1 MATRW
6 QLVFI
11 LAATFA
17 SMGASYRTTN
27 FVVEAPTASI
37 AQQVGQYAEHYRKE
51 KAILWTGQEMPTWPQ
66 PCPLRVTVTMNGSGG
81 ATSFAFDRGQVLG
94 MHMHIEG
101 SLDRLLASVLP
112 HEVTHTVFANT
123 FRQPVPR
130 WADEGGAVLS
140 EDDIERNRHDQLVR
154 QILNNGRA
162 IPLRTLFSLKEYP
175 RDVMCLY
182 AQGYSVSNYLVSQS
196 SRPAFLQFIS
206 QGMREGWDRAAQ
218 THYRFRSVE
227 ELEQGWINSLRNPQR
242 PPAQLAQN
250 LRPATPAEP
259 AARQVIVR
267 QTVPPSDPPFAP
279 DKPEA
284 QARGLPPGPLFRG
297 QSPEDNWDSP
307 IRPAPVGRP
316 GPMPQ
321 QQFPVQSQPQPG
333 PQQWQPGPQQWQPMG
348 PPPAGPDA
356 VRLGAPE
363 YLPPPPG
370 QPGQPIPGGPSPGGF
385 PR

>member
-1 MATRW
+1 MAKRRH
-6 QLVFI
+6 LVFI
-11 LAATFA
+11 LAAVFA

-27 FVVEAPTASI
+27 FIVEAPNAGI
-37 AQQVGQYAEHYRKE
+37 AQQVGQAAEFYRKE
-51 KAILWTGQEMPTWPQ
+51 KAKLWTGQEMPTWPQ

-81 ATSFAFDRGQVLG
+81 ATSFAFDRGQILG
-94 MHMHIEG
+94 MNMHIEG
-101 SLDRLLASVLP
+101 TLERLLASVLP
-112 HEVTHTVFANT
+112 HEVTHTVFAYS

-162 IPLRTLFSLKEYP
+162 MPLRTLFGLKDYP

-182 AQGYSVSNYLVSQS
+182 AEGYSVSNFLVGQS
-196 SRPAFLQFIS
+196 SRPAFLQFIA

-218 THYRFRSVE
+218 AHYRYRSVE
-227 ELEQGWINSLRNPQR
+227 ELEQAWINSLRNPPRSQ
-242 PPAQLAQN
+242 PQLAQN

-259 AARQVIVR
+259 TGRQVMVR
-267 QTVPPSDPPFAP
+267 QTVPPTEPALGAP
-279 DKPEA
+279 QGA
-284 QARGLPPGPLFRG
+284 VVRG
-297 QSPEDNWDSP
+297 QSPEEDWDSP

-321 QQFPVQSQPQPG
+321 QQFPTQ
-333 PQQWQPGPQQWQPMG
+333 QQWQPMG
-348 PPPAGPDA
+348 PPPVGPDG

-363 YLPPPPG
+363 YFRQPPQQPPFG
-370 QPGQPIPGGPSPGGF
+370 QPTPGGI